1 MKKKQWIIAATGL
14 VALALA
20 GGGWLLVSGS
30 GEQVSP
36 GPAAVIQAAFV
47 CPNDRL
53 FNMEAI
59 TPMGEGVVLT
69 EEDKARIETASE
81 QVKENWK
88 EDVGEYFAP
97 ACWESFIM
105 GPANQFLMSAALMGQ
120 TVEIK
125 KIELVEK
132 GSLYENVLVTIS
144 RGGQQS
150 QVLTKFSLDE
160 EGLITRVEFIQTN

>member
-1 MKKKQWIIAATGL
+1 MKKKQWAI
-14 VALALA
+14 VAVLTVLALA
-20 GGGWLLVSGS
+20 GGGWFLFSGS
-30 GEQVSP
+30 AERVSP
-36 GPAAVIQAAFV
+36 GPTGVFQAAFLFT
-47 CPNDRL
+47 NDRL

-59 TPMGEGVVLT
+59 TPIGQGVELT

>member
-1 MKKKQWIIAATGL
+1 ML
-14 VALALA
+14 
-20 GGGWLLVSGS
+20 SGS

-59 TPMGEGVVLT
+59 TPMGEGVDLT
-69 EEDKARIETASE
+69 EEDKARIEAASE

-97 ACWESFIM
+97 DCWEPFFM
-105 GPANQFLMSAALMGQ
+105 GQANRFLMPAALMGQ
-120 TVEIK
+120 TIEIK
-125 KIELVEK
+125 EIELEEK

-144 RGGQQS
+144 RDGQQS

-160 EGLITRVEFIQTN
+160 TGLITRVEFVEKS